1 MFNLHY
7 KYSTITQNVNPKYS
21 KNLHYFNM
29 FVVLYFKG
37 EKYDYNKSQTSI
49 HVVVLYKKTYTS
61 SGCNKDNQC
70 CYLKLKNFG

>member
-1 MFNLHY
+1 
-7 KYSTITQNVNPKYS
+7 
-21 KNLHYFNM
+21 M